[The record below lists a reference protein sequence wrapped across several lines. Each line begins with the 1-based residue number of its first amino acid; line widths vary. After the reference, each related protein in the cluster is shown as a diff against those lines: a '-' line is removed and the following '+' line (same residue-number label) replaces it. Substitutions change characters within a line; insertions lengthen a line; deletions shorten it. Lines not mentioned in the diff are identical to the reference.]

1 MSGGEAFLDDARAR
15 GAAATLVPDDA
26 HASLAALGSA
36 VRARSDA
43 RVVAIA
49 GSVGKTSTKDILAA
63 LLRTRLRTVAAPD
76 GFNNEVGLPLT
87 LCRIEAETEVV
98 VTEMAMRGP
107 GQIRDLA
114 RVARPDLGVITSI
127 APVHLEQL
135 GSLENIARAKAELL
149 HALPAGSVAV
159 LPEDTPVLEPFV
171 PQGLDVRR
179 FGEPDAE
186 VRDGRTHVRWRD
198 REVVFDFTA
207 CHQATNA
214 AAALTAAEALGV
226 ELPQEPVEVEFSRWR
241 SQETELPGGGLLIN
255 DSWNANPVAMRAAL
269 AHLLARANGRRT
281 IAILGE
287 MAELGPQAPRYH
299 EEVGTRAKPLIS
311 CSASESSPGT
321 TGPTNGHRR
330 PPRRASLRS
339 LVRPGDAILV
349 KGSRSVGLEV
359 SPTRCWRRRRDR
371 VLIAAAVGLALS
383 VGFGPRFI
391 DFLRRN
397 EFGQHIR
404 EEGPQHFHK
413 QGIPTMGGLLILFAA
428 TVAFL
433 PVSHYRLQALTVLFT
448 ALACG
453 AIGFLDDFIKLTH
466 KRSLGLS
473 GRWKLLLLA
482 GVTVVVAIVA
492 RHLHLSTDVYIP
504 VIDVTVPLSYG
515 WYVFLFFVIAGAANG
530 TNLADG
536 VDGLLAGQGSSPSSP
551 SWR

>member
-1 MSGGEAFLDDARAR
+1 M
-15 GAAATLVPDDA
+15 
-26 HASLAALGSA
+26 
-36 VRARSDA
+36 
-43 RVVAIA
+43 I
-49 GSVGKTSTKDILAA
+49 
-63 LLRTRLRTVAAPD
+63 
-76 GFNNEVGLPLT
+76 
-87 LCRIEAETEVV
+87 
-98 VTEMAMRGP
+98 
-107 GQIRDLA
+107 
-114 RVARPDLGVITSI
+114 
-127 APVHLEQL
+127 
-135 GSLENIARAKAELL
+135 
-149 HALPAGSVAV
+149 
-159 LPEDTPVLEPFV
+159 
-171 PQGLDVRR
+171 
-179 FGEPDAE
+179 
-186 VRDGRTHVRWRD
+186 
-198 REVVFDFTA
+198 
-207 CHQATNA
+207 
-214 AAALTAAEALGV
+214 
-226 ELPQEPVEVEFSRWR
+226 
-241 SQETELPGGGLLIN
+241 
-255 DSWNANPVAMRAAL
+255 
-269 AHLLARANGRRT
+269 
-281 IAILGE
+281 
-287 MAELGPQAPRYH
+287 
-299 EEVGTRAKPLIS
+299 
-311 CSASESSPGT
+311 
-321 TGPTNGHRR
+321 
-330 PPRRASLRS
+330 
-339 LVRPGDAILV
+339 
-349 KGSRSVGLEV
+349 
-359 SPTRCWRRRRDR
+359 R

-536 VDGLLAGQGSSPSSP
+536 VDGLLAGTGIIALFTFMAMNVVSYVRSGPAGHRNLTKLDLAIVGAALIGAAVGFLWFNAFPAEVIMGDTGSMAFGGALAAFAIMMKVEVLLIFIGGIFVIEALSVMIQVFSFKRFGRRVFLMAPIHHHFEMKAWSETKITVRFWIIGGPAVRGRVRALLPLLLRSEPAVSAGVVEVALLDAARLEPDDDVLVLDGPSLALGAHERVGDGWVYVVRSQVDELEELLGEAHAVGASGVAYLVGETP
-551 SWR
+551 VLPLPDGAVAAAVGRIATEDGALEAAAEELARVLSSGGRASFAEPDAAGGEALARALAAAGFEQVEAAHVGEETVVSGRLG